1 MDHSIASIYGIFT
14 GSLCFIKQGGANKAI
29 LSNSGIY
36 GSQFVVAHLSYHKGN
51 ICPDPTS
58 AYNPIMNELSGSKNK
73 LLIRL
78 SCKF

>member
-1 MDHSIASIYGIFT
+1 MNHSNASIHGIFT
-14 GSLCFIKQGGANKAI
+14 GSLCCIKQSGAKKAI

-36 GSQFVVAHLSYHKGN
+36 GSQFAVAHQSYHNGN
-51 ICPDPTS
+51 ICPEPTS
-58 AYNPIMNELSGSKNK
+58 ASNPIMNELSGSKNI